1 MDFRFSEKEEAL
13 RAEVRQFC
21 QKEPP
26 ESFPCEIEDEGY
38 GFGGWSRA
46 FTRRLGEKGWLG
58 IAWPEEYGGLGR
70 SVMERF
76 VAAEELAYH
85 RAPQYGYLFGDA
97 VGAGIVAHG
106 TEEQKREF
114 LPKMAKGEVLWS
126 TGLSEPGAGSDLLNT
141 ATRAVKDSDDYILN
155 GQKIWPTGAHIAEWS
170 LVLARTDPD
179 APKARGLSTFLVDV
193 RSPGVTVNP
202 IIDMAGCKSFNE
214 IFLEDVRVPKRYLL
228 GQENRGLPL
237 VFECLEGD
245 RFWGRCLR
253 HAGSRK
259 DLEELV
265 EYVNEARYD
274 GRSLKENQVL
284 RDTLA
289 EIAVELEV
297 SRMLNY
303 KAAWLLNKRASIS
316 CESSVVKTFADELG
330 QRIANVGLQILG
342 PQVQLRDN
350 SKWAPLRRRFTFLYN
365 FNRGLSLAGG
375 TSEIQR
381 STIALRGLGLPRS

>member
-1 MDFRFSEKEEAL
+1 MEFRFSEKEENL
-13 RAEVRQFC
+13 RAEVKDFC
-21 QKEPP
+21 KNEPP

-46 FTRRLGEKGWLG
+46 FTKRLGEKGWLS
-58 IAWPEEYGGLGR
+58 ISWPKEYGGMGGTI
-70 SVMERF
+70 MERF

-85 RAPQYGYLFGDA
+85 RAPQYGHLFGDA
-97 VGAGIVAHG
+97 VATGLLSHG
-106 TEEQKREF
+106 TEEQKKEF
-114 LPKMAKGEVLWS
+114 LPRMAKAEIFFS

-141 ATRAVKDSDDYILN
+141 ATRAVKDGDDYIIN
-155 GQKIWPTGAHIAEWS
+155 GQKIWPTGAHVAEWT
-170 LVLARTDPD
+170 LILARTDPE
-179 APKARGLSTFLVDV
+179 APKSRGLSTFLVDV

-202 IIDMAGCKSFNE
+202 ILDMAGAESFNE
-214 IFLEDVRVPKRYLL
+214 IFLEDVRVAARQLL

-245 RFWGRCLR
+245 RFWGRCVR

-259 DLEELV
+259 DLEELI
-265 EYVNEARYD
+265 EYLNEASYD
-274 GRSLKENQVL
+274 GRSLKDNQVV
-284 RDTLA
+284 RDELA

-303 KAAWLLNKRASIS
+303 KASWLLNKGESIS
-316 CESSVVKTFADELG
+316 WESSVVKTFADELG
-330 QRIANVGLQILG
+330 QRIANVGLRILG

-350 SKWAPLRRRFTFLYN
+350 SKWAGLRKRFTFLYN

-381 STIALRGLGLPRS
+381 NTIAGRGLGLPRS

>member
-26 ESFPCEIEDEGY
+26 ESFSCEIEDEGY

-58 IAWPEEYGGLGR
+58 IAWPKEYGGLGR

-85 RAPQYGYLFGDA
+85 RAPQYGHLFGDA

-214 IFLEDVRVPKRYLL
+214 IFLEDVRVHKRYLL

>member
-1 MDFRFSEKEEAL
+1 MDFRFSEQEERL

-21 QKEPP
+21 EKEPP

-46 FTRRLGEKGWLG
+46 FTKRLGEKGWLS
-58 IAWPEEYGGLGR
+58 ISWPKEYGGLGR
-70 SVMERF
+70 TIMERF

-85 RAPQYGYLFGDA
+85 RAPQYGHLFGDA
-97 VGAGIVAHG
+97 VAAGLIRHG

-114 LPKMAKGEVLWS
+114 LPRMARAEILWS

-141 ATRAVKDSDDYILN
+141 ATRATKDGDDYILN
-155 GQKIWPTGAHIAEWS
+155 GQKIWPTGSHIAEWT
-170 LVLARTDPD
+170 LILARTDPE
-179 APKARGLSTFLVDV
+179 APKSRGLSTFLVDT
-193 RSPGVTVNP
+193 RGQGVTVNP
-202 IIDMAGCKSFNE
+202 IIDMAGAESFCE
-214 IFLEDVRVPKRYLL
+214 IFLEDVRVPQSCLL

-253 HAGSRK
+253 HAGSKR

-265 EYVNEARYD
+265 EYVNECVHD
-274 GRSLKENQVL
+274 GHSLRENQIL
-284 RDTLA
+284 RDKLA
-289 EIAVELEV
+289 ELAVELEV
-297 SRMLNY
+297 SRMINY
-303 KAAWLLNKRASIS
+303 KATWLLNKGESIS
-316 CESSVVKTFADELG
+316 WESSVVKVFADELG
-330 QRIANVGLQILG
+330 QRIADVGLRILG
-342 PQVQLRDN
+342 PQAQLRDD
-350 SKWAPLRRRFTFLYN
+350 SKWAKLRKRFAFLYN

-381 STIALRGLGLPRS
+381 ITIAGRGLGLPRG

>member
-1 MDFRFSEKEEAL
+1 MDFRFSEKEEKL
-13 RAEVRQFC
+13 RAEVREFC
-21 QKEPP
+21 EKEPP
-26 ESFPCEIEDEGY
+26 ETFPYEIEDEGY

-46 FTRRLGEKGWLG
+46 FTKRLGEKGWLA
-58 IAWPEEYGGLGR
+58 IAWPKEYGGLGGTI
-70 SVMERF
+70 MERY

-85 RAPQYGYLFGDA
+85 RAPQYGHLFGDA
-97 VGAGIVAHG
+97 VGSGIVAHG
-106 TEEQKREF
+106 TEEQKKEF
-114 LPKMAKGEVLWS
+114 LPQMARGDILWA

-141 ATRAVKDSDDYILN
+141 ATRAAKDGDDYILN
-155 GQKIWPTGAHIAEWS
+155 GQKIWPTGAHVAEWC

-179 APKARGLSTFLVDV
+179 APKGRGLSTFLVDM
-193 RSPGVTVNP
+193 RSPQVVVNP
-202 IIDMAGCKSFNE
+202 IIDMAGAESFAE
-214 IFLEDVRVPKRYLL
+214 IFLEDVRVPKTLLL

-265 EYVNEARYD
+265 EYVNESSYD
-274 GRSLKENQVL
+274 GRRLKDEQVL

-303 KAAWLLNKRASIS
+303 KAAWVLNRGESIS
-316 CESSVVKTFADELG
+316 WDSSVVKVFADELG
-330 QRIANVGLQILG
+330 QRIAHVGLQILG
-342 PQVQLRDN
+342 PQVQLRDD
-350 SKWAPLRRRFTFLYN
+350 SKWARLRKRFTFLYN

-381 STIALRGLGLPRS
+381 TTIALRGLGLPRS

>member
-1 MDFRFSEKEEAL
+1 MDFRFSEEEEKL
-13 RAEVRQFC
+13 REEVRQFC

-38 GFGGWSRA
+38 GFGGWSCA
-46 FTRRLGEKGWLG
+46 FTRRLGQKGWLS
-58 IAWPEEYGGLGR
+58 ISWPKEYGGLGR
-70 SVMERF
+70 SIMERF

-85 RAPQYGYLFGDA
+85 RAPQYGHLFGDA
-97 VGAGIVAHG
+97 VAAGILSYG

-114 LPKMAKGEVLWS
+114 LPKMARGDILWA

-141 ATRAVKDSDDYILN
+141 ATRAAKDGDNYILN
-155 GQKIWPTGAHIAEWS
+155 GQKIWPTGAHLAEWC
-170 LVLARTDPD
+170 LILARTDPE
-179 APKARGLSTFLVDV
+179 APKSRGLSTFLVDT
-193 RSPGVTVNP
+193 RSPGITVNP
-202 IIDMAGCKSFNE
+202 IIDMSGSKSFCE
-214 IFLEDVRVPKRYLL
+214 IFLEDVRVPKSCLL

-237 VFECLEGD
+237 VFACLEGD

-253 HAGSRK
+253 HAGSKK

-265 EYVNEARYD
+265 EYINKASYD
-274 GRSLKENQVL
+274 GRRLKDNQVL

-297 SRMLNY
+297 SRMINY
-303 KAAWLLNKRASIS
+303 KAAWLLNKGESIS
-316 CESSVVKTFADELG
+316 WESSVVKTFADELG
-330 QRIANVGLQILG
+330 QRIAQVGLQVLG
-342 PQVQLRDN
+342 PQVQLRED
-350 SKWAPLRRRFTFLYN
+350 SKWTALRKRFTFLYN

-381 STIALRGLGLPRS
+381 TTIALRGLGLPRG

>member
-58 IAWPEEYGGLGR
+58 IAWPKEYGGLGR

-85 RAPQYGYLFGDA
+85 RAPQYGHLFGDA

-265 EYVNEARYD
+265 EYVNEAKYD
-274 GRSLKENQVL
+274 GRRLNENQVL
-284 RDTLA
+284 RDALA

-303 KAAWLLNKRASIS
+303 KAAWLLNKGASIS
-316 CESSVVKTFADELG
+316 CESSVVKVFADELG

-350 SKWAPLRRRFTFLYN
+350 SKWAFLRRRFTFLYN

-381 STIALRGLGLPRS
+381 NTIALRGLGLPRS

>member
-1 MDFRFSEKEEAL
+1 MDFRFSENEEKL

-58 IAWPEEYGGLGR
+58 IAWPKEYGGLGR

-85 RAPQYGYLFGDA
+85 RAPQYGHLFGDA

-265 EYVNEARYD
+265 EYVNQAKYD
-274 GRSLKENQVL
+274 GRSLNENQVL
-284 RDTLA
+284 RDALA

-303 KAAWLLNKRASIS
+303 KAAWLLNKGASIS
-316 CESSVVKTFADELG
+316 CESSVVKVFADELG

-350 SKWAPLRRRFTFLYN
+350 SKWASLRKRFTFLYN

-381 STIALRGLGLPRS
+381 NTIALRGLGLPRS

>member
-1 MDFRFSEKEEAL
+1 MDFRFSEREEKL
-13 RAEVRQFC
+13 REEVHQFC
-21 QKEPP
+21 QQEPP
-26 ESFPCEIEDEGY
+26 ENFPCEIEDEGY

-46 FTRRLGEKGWLG
+46 FTRRLGEKGWLA
-58 IAWPEEYGGLGR
+58 IAWPKEYGGLGG
-70 SVMERF
+70 SIMERF

-85 RAPQYGYLFGDA
+85 RAPQYGHLFGDA
-97 VGAGIVAHG
+97 VAAGILAHG
-106 TEEQKREF
+106 TEEQKKDF
-114 LPKMAKGEVLWS
+114 LPKMARAEILWS

-141 ATRAVKDSDDYILN
+141 ATRVVKDGDDYIIN
-155 GQKIWPTGAHIAEWS
+155 GQKIWPTGAHLAEWC
-170 LVLARTDPD
+170 LILARTDPE
-179 APKARGLSTFLVDV
+179 APKSRGLSTFLVDV

-202 IIDMAGCKSFNE
+202 VIDMSGSKSFCE
-214 IFLEDVRVPKRYLL
+214 IFLEDVRVPKRCLL
-228 GQENRGLPL
+228 GEENRGLPL
-237 VFECLEGD
+237 VFACLEGD

-253 HAGSRK
+253 HAGSKK

-297 SRMLNY
+297 CRMINY
-303 KAAWLLNKRASIS
+303 KAAWLLNKGDSIS
-316 CESSVVKTFADELG
+316 WESSVVKTFADELG

-342 PQVQLRDN
+342 PQVQLRED
-350 SKWAPLRRRFTFLYN
+350 SKWASLRKRFTFLYN

-381 STIALRGLGLPRS
+381 TTIALRGLGLPRG

>member
-21 QKEPP
+21 QKENL

-46 FTRRLGEKGWLG
+46 FTRKLGEKGWLG
-58 IAWPEEYGGLGR
+58 ITWPKEYGGLGR

-85 RAPQYGYLFGDA
+85 RAPQYGHLFNDA

-106 TEEQKREF
+106 TQEQKSEF
-114 LPKMAKGEVLWS
+114 LPKMARGEIFWS

-141 ATRAVKDSDDYILN
+141 ATRAVKNGDDYILN
-155 GQKIWPTGAHIAEWS
+155 GQKIWPTGAHLAEWS
-170 LVLARTDPD
+170 LILARTDPD

-202 IIDMAGCKSFNE
+202 IIDMAGAKSFNE
-214 IFLEDVRVPKRYLL
+214 IFLEDVRVPKRHLL

-253 HAGSRK
+253 HAGSWR
-259 DLEELV
+259 DLEDLV
-265 EYVNEARYD
+265 QYVNEAKYD
-274 GRSLKENQVL
+274 GRSLKEDRVL
-284 RDTLA
+284 QDTLA

-297 SRMLNY
+297 CRMLSY
-303 KAAWLLNKRASIS
+303 KAVWLLNKGSSIS
-316 CESSVVKTFADELG
+316 WESSVVKVFADELG
-330 QRIANVGLQILG
+330 QRMANVGLQVLG

-350 SKWAPLRRRFTFLYN
+350 SKWASLRRRFMFLYN

-381 STIALRGLGLPRS
+381 NTIALRGLGLPRS

>member
-1 MDFRFSEKEEAL
+1 
-13 RAEVRQFC
+13 
-21 QKEPP
+21 
-26 ESFPCEIEDEGY
+26 
-38 GFGGWSRA
+38 
-46 FTRRLGEKGWLG
+46 
-58 IAWPEEYGGLGR
+58 
-70 SVMERF
+70 
-76 VAAEELAYH
+76 
-85 RAPQYGYLFGDA
+85 
-97 VGAGIVAHG
+97 
-106 TEEQKREF
+106 
-114 LPKMAKGEVLWS
+114 
-126 TGLSEPGAGSDLLNT
+126 
-141 ATRAVKDSDDYILN
+141 
-155 GQKIWPTGAHIAEWS
+155 
-170 LVLARTDPD
+170 
-179 APKARGLSTFLVDV
+179 
-193 RSPGVTVNP
+193 
-202 IIDMAGCKSFNE
+202 MAGCKSFNE

-265 EYVNEARYD
+265 EYVNEAKYD
-274 GRSLKENQVL
+274 GRSLNENQVL
-284 RDTLA
+284 RDALA

-303 KAAWLLNKRASIS
+303 KAAWLLNKGASIS
-316 CESSVVKTFADELG
+316 CESSVVKVFADELG

-350 SKWAPLRRRFTFLYN
+350 SKWAFLRRRFTFLYN

-381 STIALRGLGLPRS
+381 NTIALRGLGLPRS

>member
-1 MDFRFSEKEEAL
+1 MDFRFSENEERL
-13 RAEVRQFC
+13 RAEVREFC

-58 IAWPEEYGGLGR
+58 IAWPKEYGGLGR

-85 RAPQYGYLFGDA
+85 RAPQYGHLFGDA

-265 EYVNEARYD
+265 EYVNQAKYD

-284 RDTLA
+284 RDALA

-297 SRMLNY
+297 SRVLNY
-303 KAAWLLNKRASIS
+303 KAAWLLNKGASIS
-316 CESSVVKTFADELG
+316 CESSVVKVFADELG

-350 SKWAPLRRRFTFLYN
+350 SKWAFLRRRFTFLYN

-381 STIALRGLGLPRS
+381 NTIALRGLGLPRS

>member
-1 MDFRFSEKEEAL
+1 MDFRFSEQEEKL
-13 RAEVRQFC
+13 RAEVKEFC

-46 FTRRLGEKGWLG
+46 FTRRLGEKGWLS
-58 IAWPEEYGGLGR
+58 IAWPREYGGMGG
-70 SVMERF
+70 STMERF

-85 RAPQYGYLFGDA
+85 RAPQYGHLFGDA
-97 VGAGIVAHG
+97 VATGILRYG
-106 TEEQKREF
+106 TEEQKQEF
-114 LPKMAKGEVLWS
+114 LPNMAKAEILFS

-141 ATRAVKDSDDYILN
+141 ATRATKDEDYYVIN
-155 GQKIWPTGAHIAEWS
+155 GQKIWPTGAHLAEWC
-170 LVLARTDPD
+170 LLLARTDPD
-179 APKARGLSTFLVDV
+179 APKSRGLSTFLVDV

-202 IIDMAGCKSFNE
+202 IIDMAGAKSFTE
-214 IFLEDVRVPKRYLL
+214 IFLEDARVHKKYLL

-237 VFECLEGD
+237 VFEALEGD

-253 HAGSRK
+253 HAGSKK

-265 EYVNEARYD
+265 EYVNEAKYD
-274 GRSLKENQVL
+274 GHRLKDNQKI

-289 EIAVELEV
+289 ELAVELEV

-303 KAAWLLNKRASIS
+303 HAAWLLNKGASIS
-316 CESSVVKTFADELG
+316 WESSVVKVFADELG

-342 PQVQLRDN
+342 PEIQLKEESR
-350 SKWAPLRRRFTFLYN
+350 WANLRKRFMFLYI
-365 FNRGLSLAGG
+365 FNRGISLAGG

-381 STIALRGLGLPRS
+381 TTIALRGLGLPRG

>member
-58 IAWPEEYGGLGR
+58 IAWPKEYGGLGR

-85 RAPQYGYLFGDA
+85 RAPQYGHLFGDA

-193 RSPGVTVNP
+193 RSPGVTVNH

-265 EYVNEARYD
+265 EYVNEAKYD
-274 GRSLKENQVL
+274 GRSLNENQVL
-284 RDTLA
+284 RDALA

-303 KAAWLLNKRASIS
+303 KAAWLLNKGASIS
-316 CESSVVKTFADELG
+316 CESSVVKVFADELG

-350 SKWAPLRRRFTFLYN
+350 SKWAFLRRRFTFLYN

-381 STIALRGLGLPRS
+381 NTIALRGLGLPRS

>member
-26 ESFPCEIEDEGY
+26 ESFSCEIEDEGY

-58 IAWPEEYGGLGR
+58 IAWPKEYGGLGR

-85 RAPQYGYLFGDA
+85 RAPQYGHLFGDA

-141 ATRAVKDSDDYILN
+141 ATRAVKNSDDYILN

-265 EYVNEARYD
+265 EYVNEAKYD
-274 GRSLKENQVL
+274 GRRLNENQVL
-284 RDTLA
+284 RDALA

-303 KAAWLLNKRASIS
+303 KAAWLLNKGASIS
-316 CESSVVKTFADELG
+316 CESSVVKVFADELG

-350 SKWAPLRRRFTFLYN
+350 SKWAFLRRRFTFLYN

-381 STIALRGLGLPRS
+381 NTIALRGLGLPRS

>member
-1 MDFRFSEKEEAL
+1 MDFRFSEREEKL
-13 RAEVRQFC
+13 REEVRQFC
-21 QKEPP
+21 QQEPP
-26 ESFPCEIEDEGY
+26 ENFPCEIEDEGY

-46 FTRRLGEKGWLG
+46 FTRRLGEKGWLA
-58 IAWPEEYGGLGR
+58 IAWPKEYGGLGG
-70 SVMERF
+70 SIMERF

-85 RAPQYGYLFGDA
+85 RAPQYGHLFGDA
-97 VGAGIVAHG
+97 VAAGILAHG
-106 TEEQKREF
+106 TEEQKKDF
-114 LPKMAKGEVLWS
+114 LPKMARAEILWS

-141 ATRAVKDSDDYILN
+141 ATRVVKDGDDYIIN
-155 GQKIWPTGAHIAEWS
+155 GQKIWPTGAHLAEWC
-170 LVLARTDPD
+170 LILARTDPE
-179 APKARGLSTFLVDV
+179 APKSRGLSTFLVDV

-202 IIDMAGCKSFNE
+202 VIDMSGSKSFCE
-214 IFLEDVRVPKRYLL
+214 IFLEDVRVPKSCLL
-228 GQENRGLPL
+228 GEENRGLPL
-237 VFECLEGD
+237 VFACLEGD

-253 HAGSRK
+253 HAGSKK

-274 GRSLKENQVL
+274 GRSLKEDQVL

-297 SRMLNY
+297 SRMINY
-303 KAAWLLNKRASIS
+303 KSAWLLNKGASIS
-316 CESSVVKTFADELG
+316 WESSVVKTFADELG

-342 PQVQLRDN
+342 PQVQLRED
-350 SKWAPLRRRFTFLYN
+350 SKWASLRKRLTFLYN

-381 STIALRGLGLPRS
+381 TTIALRGLGLPRG

>member
-1 MDFRFSEKEEAL
+1 MDFRFSEKEEEL

-21 QKEPP
+21 REEPP
-26 ESFPCEIEDEGY
+26 ESFPCEFEDEGY

-46 FTRRLGEKGWLG
+46 FTRRLGEKGWLS
-58 IAWPEEYGGLGR
+58 IPWPKEYGGLGGT
-70 SVMERF
+70 VMERF
-76 VAAEELAYH
+76 VCAEELAYH
-85 RAPQYGYLFGDA
+85 RAPQYAHFFNDS
-97 VGAGIVAHG
+97 VGASIVSHG
-106 TEEQKREF
+106 TEAQKREF
-114 LPKMAKGEVLWS
+114 LPLMARAEIVFA

-141 ATRAVKDSDDYILN
+141 ATRAVKDGSDYILN
-155 GQKIWPTGAHIAEWS
+155 GQKIWPTGAHLAEWC
-170 LVLARTDPD
+170 LMLARTDPE
-179 APKARGLSTFLVDV
+179 APKSRGLSIFLVDM
-193 RSPGVTVNP
+193 RSRGVTVNP

-214 IFLEDVRVPKRYLL
+214 IFLEDIRVPKRYLL
-228 GQENRGLPL
+228 GQENRGLPM
-237 VFECLEGD
+237 VFESLEGD

-253 HAGSRK
+253 HAGSKR

-265 EYVNEARYD
+265 EYVNEAKYN

-297 SRMLNY
+297 GRWITY
-303 KAAWLLNKRASIS
+303 RTAWLLNKGATLNY
-316 CESSVVKTFADELG
+316 EASVVKTFADELG
-330 QRIANVGLQILG
+330 QRLANVALQILG

-350 SKWAPLRRRFTFLYN
+350 SRWAGLRERFALLYK

-381 STIALRGLGLPRS
+381 NTIALRGLGLPRS

>member
-1 MDFRFSEKEEAL
+1 MDFRFSQQEERL
-13 RAEVRQFC
+13 REEVRQFC

-46 FTRRLGEKGWLG
+46 FTRRLGEKGWLA
-58 IAWPEEYGGLGR
+58 IAWPKEYGGLGG
-70 SVMERF
+70 SIMERF
-76 VAAEELAYH
+76 VAAEELAFH
-85 RAPQYGYLFGDA
+85 RAPQYGHLFGDA
-97 VGAGIVAHG
+97 VAAGILAHG
-106 TEEQKREF
+106 TEEQKRDF
-114 LPKMAKGEVLWS
+114 LPKMARAEILWS

-141 ATRAVKDSDDYILN
+141 ATRAVKDGDDYIIN
-155 GQKIWPTGAHIAEWS
+155 GQKIWPTGAHLAEWC
-170 LVLARTDPD
+170 LILARTDPE
-179 APKARGLSTFLVDV
+179 APKSRGLSTFLVDV
-193 RSPGVTVNP
+193 RGPGVTVNP
-202 IIDMAGCKSFNE
+202 IIDMSGSESFCE
-214 IFLEDVRVPKRYLL
+214 IFLEDVRVPKSCLL
-228 GQENRGLPL
+228 GEENRGLPL
-237 VFECLEGD
+237 VFACLEGD

-253 HAGSRK
+253 HAGSKK

-265 EYVNEARYD
+265 EYVNQARYD

-297 SRMLNY
+297 CRMINY
-303 KAAWLLNKRASIS
+303 KAAWLLNKGDSIS
-316 CESSVVKTFADELG
+316 WQSSVVKTFADELG

-342 PQVQLRDN
+342 QQVQLRED
-350 SKWAPLRRRFTFLYN
+350 SKWASLRKRFTFLYN

-381 STIALRGLGLPRS
+381 TTIAGRGLGLPRG

>member
-46 FTRRLGEKGWLG
+46 FTRRLGGKGWLG
-58 IAWPEEYGGLGR
+58 IAWPKEYGGLGR

-85 RAPQYGYLFGDA
+85 RAPQYGHLFGDA

-155 GQKIWPTGAHIAEWS
+155 GQKIWPTGAHVAEWS

-202 IIDMAGCKSFNE
+202 IIDMAGAKSFNE

-265 EYVNEARYD
+265 EYVNEAKYD
-274 GRSLKENQVL
+274 GRSLNENQVL
-284 RDTLA
+284 RDALA

-303 KAAWLLNKRASIS
+303 KAAWLLNKGASIS
-316 CESSVVKTFADELG
+316 CESSVVKVFADELG

-350 SKWAPLRRRFTFLYN
+350 SKWASLRRRFTFLYN

-381 STIALRGLGLPRS
+381 NTIALRGLGLPRS

>member
-58 IAWPEEYGGLGR
+58 IAWPKEYGGLGR

-85 RAPQYGYLFGDA
+85 RAPQYGHLFGDA

-214 IFLEDVRVPKRYLL
+214 IFLEDVRVSKRYLL